1 MYLGIDTSNYTTSVC
16 LVNDQKEIFQEKKI
30 LQVKSG
36 EKGLRQSDAVFQ
48 HTVNLPE
55 LIRKLKIETGTQFNL
70 KTVTASSKPRN
81 VDGSYMPCF
90 LTGVN
95 TAYAVSAFTGATYYK
110 TSHQIGHILSVLF
123 SENLLQ
129 LINEPFVALH
139 LSGGTTEVLLV
150 EPDNENILSAKII
163 AKSLDLKAGQAI
175 DRAGVLLGID
185 FPCGAELDKLSLE
198 SAQNYRHKPSVK
210 GMDVSLSGVENKAT
224 ELFKSGAPKQDIA
237 KFVLT
242 YIAESVLAML
252 DNVFSEYPIMPIV
265 FSGGVSSNS
274 ILRNTVKSKY
284 NAFFANPQFSCDNAL
299 GVAVYGYLKDKFNE

>member
-16 LVNDQKEIFQEKKI
+16 LINDQKQIFQEKKI

-55 LIRKLKIETGTQFNL
+55 LIRKLQIETGTQFNL

-95 TAYAVSAFTGATYYK
+95 TAYAVSAFTGATYYE

-150 EPDNENILSAKII
+150 EPDSENILSAKII

-175 DRAGVLLGID
+175 DRTGVLLGID

-198 SAQNYRHKPSVK
+198 STQNYRHKPSVK

>member
-16 LVNDQKEIFQEKKI
+16 LVNDQKQIFQEKKI

-48 HTVNLPE
+48 HTINLPE
-55 LIRKLKIETGTQFNL
+55 LIRKLQIETSTQFNL

-95 TAYAVSAFTGATYYK
+95 TAYAVSAFTGATYYE

-129 LINEPFVALH
+129 LISEPFVALH

-175 DRAGVLLGID
+175 DRTGVLLGID

-224 ELFKSGAPKQDIA
+224 ELFKSGSPKQDIA